1 MQHMCRFSNQQC
13 FQLQNSSQSICLL
26 SFTHSYTTSM
36 TEIFFTPTVHMMD
49 PEICHIHV
57 FFQNLNFLLLL
68 FSISRLLSPF
78 AQTSPTLLQMMT
90 TSPYQGM
97 GFPLKQKTSYISKR
111 SVCSQ
116 ITTIT
121 LSKYNHFSY
130 MVLFCYWCL
139 QKFNNDWW
147 IGRPVKEGGEVG
159 FIPSPVNLEMILIR
173 REVQARKAA
182 KALAK

>member
-1 MQHMCRFSNQQC
+1 MPLDCITLHWADMELFKNECVHCNWFEGKWMKAIISNLLGAMHHMCCFSNRQC
-13 FQLQNSSQSICLL
+13 FQLQNASQSICLL

-36 TEIFFTPTVHMMD
+36 TEIFLHQQFICSQRILM
-49 PEICHIHV
+49 EICHIHV
-57 FFQNLNFLLLL
+57 FFQNLTILLLL

-121 LSKYNHFSY
+121 LSKYNHF
-130 MVLFCYWCL
+130 
-139 QKFNNDWW
+139 
-147 IGRPVKEGGEVG
+147 
-159 FIPSPVNLEMILIR
+159 
-173 REVQARKAA
+173 
-182 KALAK
+182 